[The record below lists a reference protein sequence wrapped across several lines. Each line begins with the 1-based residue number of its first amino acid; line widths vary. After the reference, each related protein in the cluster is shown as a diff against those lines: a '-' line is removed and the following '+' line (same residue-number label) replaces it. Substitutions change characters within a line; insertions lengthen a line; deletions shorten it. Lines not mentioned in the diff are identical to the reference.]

1 MTHKRKVAEH
11 PEHVGSA
18 ADWSMAL
25 DIDQLDDSV
34 LDFLRERHLAT
45 LTTLR
50 TDGSP
55 HVVAV
60 GFSYDPDAKV
70 ARVIT
75 WEASQKAVNARRMQA
90 AGQRAAVCQVDGG
103 RWLSLEGP
111 VRLVTGAD
119 DVIAG
124 VEGYAARYQ
133 QPKERD
139 DRAVLEIDV
148 DRILGRG

>member
-1 MTHKRKVAEH
+1 
-11 PEHVGSA
+11 
-18 ADWSMAL
+18 MAL
-25 DIDQLDDSV
+25 DPDRLDDDV
-34 LDFLRERHLAT
+34 LAFLRERHLAT

-60 GFSYDPDAKV
+60 GFSYDPEAKV

-75 WEASQKAVNARRMQA
+75 WATSQKAINAGRMEA

-103 RWLSLEGP
+103 RWLALEGR
-111 VRLVTGAD
+111 VRLVTGSEAVQPGID
-119 DVIAG
+119 
-124 VEGYAARYQ
+124 GYASRYQ
-133 QPKERD
+133 PPKERE
-139 DRAVLEIDV
+139 DRAVIEIDV

>member
-1 MTHKRKVAEH
+1 
-11 PEHVGSA
+11 
-18 ADWSMAL
+18 MAL
-25 DIDQLDDSV
+25 DPAALSPEV
-34 LDFLRERHLAT
+34 STFLGERHLAT

-50 TDGSP
+50 ADLSP

-60 GFSYDPDAKV
+60 GFSYDATAQV

-75 WEASQKAVNARRMQA
+75 FASSQKAVNAARMEA

-111 VRLVTGAD
+111 VRLVTDPD
-119 DVIAG
+119 DVRAG
-124 VEGYAARYQ
+124 VEGYAARYR

-139 DRAVLEIDV
+139 DRVVIEIGV
-148 DRILGRG
+148 ERILGRA